1 MRNRPNP
8 IVFAVAAIIS
18 IAFAACFANKPPAP
32 PPSPAAVAPSQSSLM
47 GVASWYGPGFDG
59 HRTANGEIYN
69 QEELTAAST
78 VIPLGSHVMVT
89 NLDNGR
95 SVEVRINDHGPYV
108 KGRKIDLSHEAART
122 LGIVK
127 PGTAHVRIDVLS
139 QPAGTRPIGTPIRY
153 YVQVGSYSQQAS
165 ARRVCDRLS
174 GYYRDVRIDQVT
186 AGTRCFYRVRMGA
199 FASRDAARE
208 RAQDSARFGY
218 PVVIV
223 SE

>member
-1 MRNRPNP
+1 M
-8 IVFAVAAIIS
+8 AVLIS
-18 IAFAACFANKPPAP
+18 GLLASCSTYHPVHNPPAP
-32 PPSPAAVAPSQSSLM
+32 IAEHPTESSLM

-59 HRTANGEIYN
+59 HRTASGEVYN

-122 LGIVK
+122 LGIVT
-127 PGTAHVRIDVLS
+127 PGTARVRIDVLS
-139 QPAGTRPIGTPIRY
+139 QPEGTRPAGTPIRY
-153 YVQVGSYSQQAS
+153 YVQVGSYSQQTNAQRVSSKLS
-165 ARRVCDRLS
+165 A
-174 GYYRDVRIDQVT
+174 YYRDVRIDQVN
-186 AGTRCFYRVRMGA
+186 AGARSFYRVRMGS
-199 FASRDAARE
+199 FASRDEARE
-208 RAQDSARFGY
+208 RANDSARFGY
-218 PVVIV
+218 PIVIV